1 MHRSAQML
9 IAQAFSSYLLGTNWR
24 IRLSDPRPENF
35 VDLMGNERVRIT
47 RSIIKLFADDEVE
60 SPLSIHNLVR
70 CGVKYGKTP
79 SEWFGPATTGRVLND
94 IFESEQPVGFSFYLA
109 EDGIIDETVVQSLS
123 SLQNKPEK
131 AHWLIDRMDVAK
143 IESTKSGREGKIPK
157 KKKKKQN
164 DGEKGNKDGKPLN
177 DVNENNDDVNENNDD
192 VSDEKDEKDEKDK
205 SIASVEI
212 DDDDDD
218 DNNGDGK
225 DNVDDGDDE
234 GAWKPTIIF
243 IPLKLGCDEYMNPKY
258 IPSLTAMFKLPQSIG
273 MIGGKPHSS
282 LYFFAAQDD
291 VLHYLDPH
299 RVQEMAPTT
308 DYHFNFS
315 SWVLTETRWIRCKDL
330 DPSLAI
336 GFLILSKRDFHNFKR
351 TVEKM
356 FKVLPPLFGFVEDAN
371 ALVSKKS
378 APPPPQP
385 SSSSS
390 SSSVANGGASSSFNS
405 EYDDDDDDDFEIIN

>member
-24 IRLSDPRPENF
+24 IRLSDPRPENYI
-35 VDLMGNERVRIT
+35 DLMGNERVSIT
-47 RSIIKLFADDEVE
+47 RNIIKLFADDEVE
-60 SPLSIHNLVR
+60 SPFSIHNLVR

-94 IFESEQPVGFSFYLA
+94 IFENEQPVGFAFYLA

-123 SLQNKPEK
+123 SVQKKPEK

-143 IESTKSGREGKIPK
+143 IEATKSGREGKIPK
-157 KKKKKQN
+157 KKKKQNGGGENGNN
-164 DGEKGNKDGKPLN
+164 DGNNGNDG
-177 DVNENNDDVNENNDD
+177 NDD

-205 SIASVEI
+205 SITSVEI

-218 DNNGDGK
+218 NNGNRKSND
-225 DNVDDGDDE
+225 DDGDDDDDE
-234 GAWKPTIIF
+234 VAWRPTIIF
-243 IPLKLGCDEYMNPKY
+243 IPLKLGCDEHMNPKY

-273 MIGGKPHSS
+273 MIGGKPHTS

-299 RVQEMAPTT
+299 RVQEMAPST
-308 DYHFNFS
+308 DHHFNFS
-315 SWVLTETRWIRCKDL
+315 SWMLPETRWIKCKDL

-336 GFLILSKRDFHNFKR
+336 GFLILSKRDFYNFKR

-356 FKVLPPLFGFVEDAN
+356 FKVLLPLFGFVEDAN

-378 APPPPQP
+378 AVAPPP

-390 SSSVANGGASSSFNS
+390 SAAKGDVPFPL
-405 EYDDDDDDDFEIIN
+405 EPDDDDDDDFEIIN